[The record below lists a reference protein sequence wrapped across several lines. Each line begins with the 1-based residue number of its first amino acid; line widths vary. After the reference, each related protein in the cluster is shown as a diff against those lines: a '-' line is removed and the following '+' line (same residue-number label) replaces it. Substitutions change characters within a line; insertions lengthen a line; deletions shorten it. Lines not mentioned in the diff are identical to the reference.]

1 MTRPRICTSDK
12 SPKSQLCEWRGETKS
27 YSVHL
32 CSAPNVPRGPLGW
45 QSAVETQAM
54 KVWNFACGCMYVT
67 SKIGFLRIRRF
78 RSFCGKL
85 AEDRV
90 RRAGTFRLPTLRI
103 REVVGPFRKL
113 LRLPRRRAWRSVES
127 ASVLTAPCRTPLQH
141 NSNQSAK
148 RKRLTIY
155 LLHWTKTKPTSSIH
169 ISSIYPYSSV
179 HSPQLFNRSAQ
190 SKVRSVVL
198 PSALAIIVGV
208 RQGQTRNGTSHVRPN
223 TSPKRDLEEEP
234 VETRIFAV
242 PVNARW

>member
-127 ASVLTAPCRTPLQH
+127 ASVLTAPAAPRCIIQTRAPKESGSQFVALDQNQTNLIDSYLINIPLFICTLSPTLQ
-141 NSNQSAK
+141 SISAK
-148 RKRLTIY
+148 
-155 LLHWTKTKPTSSIH
+155 
-169 ISSIYPYSSV
+169 
-179 HSPQLFNRSAQ
+179 
-190 SKVRSVVL
+190 
-198 PSALAIIVGV
+198 
-208 RQGQTRNGTSHVRPN
+208 
-223 TSPKRDLEEEP
+223 
-234 VETRIFAV
+234 
-242 PVNARW
+242 

>member
-1 MTRPRICTSDK
+1 
-12 SPKSQLCEWRGETKS
+12 
-27 YSVHL
+27 
-32 CSAPNVPRGPLGW
+32 
-45 QSAVETQAM
+45 M
-54 KVWNFACGCMYVT
+54 KVWNFACGGLFACDFEDW
-67 SKIGFLRIRRF
+67 IGFLRIRRF
-78 RSFCGKL
+78 RPSV
-85 AEDRV
+85 ANWR
-90 RRAGTFRLPTLRI
+90 RSRAGTFQLPTLRI
-103 REVVGPFRKL
+103 REVVGPFKKL

-190 SKVRSVVL
+190 STVRSVVL